1 MPKLVVAILDRW
13 SALVPPE
20 DPRARAN
27 AVAWRERWLVLA
39 NLIDDRHCYYTT
51 YTRLHTDIY
60 SKCLYITTIIHLLS
74 DQDRFNSMSVSTIYY
89 YAHYH
94 TIAHLKILQS
104 DVGDAVESLG
114 RVSVISGLCHWSF
127 NRHLRGRKKGYD
139 GYDCALGTCLGIL
152 WKQLCESCTE
162 CCTDKKYTMRGDS
175 FWKKALL
182 CIIYSYIP
190 TQAMEPQT
198 TTSKRAREP
207 FFKPSKISKK
217 GCAMMLSAGS
227 KVLAPSYALHK
238 SFPDVKPETLTA
250 VVSFRSGDMTMWT
263 SSRRQ
268 W

>member
-1 MPKLVVAILDRW
+1 
-13 SALVPPE
+13 
-20 DPRARAN
+20 
-27 AVAWRERWLVLA
+27 
-39 NLIDDRHCYYTT
+39 
-51 YTRLHTDIY
+51 
-60 SKCLYITTIIHLLS
+60 
-74 DQDRFNSMSVSTIYY
+74 MSIYY
-89 YAHYH
+89 YNYSSSIGSGQVQLHECVYH
-94 TIAHLKILQS
+94 LLLCPLPHHSTPQNPTVRCRRRRRISRTGFRDLRPVPLEFQPTSPGQKERLRRLRLCTWN
-104 DVGDAVESLG
+104 VPCTVESCG
-114 RVSVISGLCHWSF
+114 NNFAKV
-127 NRHLRGRKKGYD
+127 
-139 GYDCALGTCLGIL
+139 AL
-152 WKQLCESCTE
+152 
-162 CCTDKKYTMRGDS
+162 CCTDKKYTMQGDS
-175 FWKKALL
+175 FWKKTLL

-250 VVSFRSGDMTMWT
+250 VVSLRSGDMTMWT